1 MSFVS
6 RFSVH
11 AAVEELLLLLLFLE
25 LDTTSIASSSS
36 DLGEVARGLLIGQ
49 QGFGLL
55 QSIHVLLFLVLLPAL
70 LLAVSL
76 GALQASV
83 AD

>member
-55 QSIHVLLFLVLLPAL
+55 ALIVLRFILLLRAL